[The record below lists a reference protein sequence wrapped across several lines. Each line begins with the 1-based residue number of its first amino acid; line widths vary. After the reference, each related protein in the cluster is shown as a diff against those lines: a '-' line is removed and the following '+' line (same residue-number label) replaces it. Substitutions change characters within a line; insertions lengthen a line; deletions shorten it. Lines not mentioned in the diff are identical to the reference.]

1 MKTKL
6 FLSLFLITLLIG
18 CSTEGVNDQVDIQNL
33 EQSDFRAY
41 EEENYEMPDPYII
54 EIEYSKKVSV
64 HDIPEI
70 RASFL
75 GGVYGDC
82 SIPSMSLFQNTDP
95 YIDTWLISFP
105 PTWCT
110 PGEDNEDL
118 NTTITN
124 DPRVKKITDEG

>member
-6 FLSLFLITLLIG
+6 LSSLFLITLLTG
-18 CSTEGVNDQVDIQNL
+18 CSTEEANDLKNIQNL
-33 EQSDFRAY
+33 EQFNFRITD
-41 EEENYEMPDPYII
+41 EEDYQMPDPYLI
-54 EIEYSKKVSV
+54 EIEYSKKVKINN
-64 HDIPEI
+64 IPTI

-82 SIPSMSLFQNTDP
+82 SILSMGLLQNEDP
-95 YIDTWLISFP
+95 YIDTWLVSFP
-105 PTWCT
+105 PIWCT
-110 PGEDNEDL
+110 PGEDTEDH